1 MTASVNIGS
10 LIIFNDSMVN
20 ICIILIRPPSYT
32 GATVLEFGIPSG
44 FTVELSS
51 PKTRREHTKKTEI
64 KDKIVILYYDE
75 VCGELMINIGKSRQ

>member
-1 MTASVNIGS
+1 
-10 LIIFNDSMVN
+10 MV
-20 ICIILIRPPSYT
+20 ILIRPPSYS

-51 PKTRREHTKKTEI
+51 PKTKSEHAKKTEI

-75 VCGELMINIGKSRQ
+75 VCGGLMINTSKSRQ